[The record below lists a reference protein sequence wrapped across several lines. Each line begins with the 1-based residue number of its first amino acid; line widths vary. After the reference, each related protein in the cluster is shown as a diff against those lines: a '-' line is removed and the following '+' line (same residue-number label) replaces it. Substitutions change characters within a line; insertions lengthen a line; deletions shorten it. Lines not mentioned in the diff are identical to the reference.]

1 MSYIIRKATTIIFT
15 DEMQWMSE
23 KRGDYNLLW
32 WTCVFGTMDVTLPEP
47 DNGLPHWAVTI
58 GIGAAVYEKWNV
70 CRGCALRSGL
80 SVLADWSM
88 WWLSRGGLRQLAR
101 LLYCDGAGLSYDAAK
116 KNKKTTWLVAT
127 VTTIIAPSKG
137 SVREIYIQWK
147 VAMMFRC
154 LRLLLCAY
162 ARGYALLH
170 NTVIQP
176 LFLVFFLNNPVKRQ
190 RGSVFIMAV
199 C

>member
-1 MSYIIRKATTIIFT
+1 MCIWYYGCYPSWTRQWITSLGSNNRNRSCSVW
-15 DEMQWMSE
+15 EM
-23 KRGDYNLLW
+23 KRLPGMRSALGAERSCWLEHVVAEQGRSAPAGSTALLRW
-32 WTCVFGTMDVTLPEP
+32 G
-47 DNGLPHWAVTI
+47 GAVI
-58 GIGAAVYEKWNV
+58 W
-70 CRGCALRSGL
+70 CS
-80 SVLADWSM
+80 
-88 WWLSRGGLRQLAR
+88 
-101 LLYCDGAGLSYDAAK
+101 K